1 MICCTEPYL
10 LLVPLLHRLVST
22 SLHSSLTGVLL
33 LSPPL
38 TDPNLGSSE
47 AQHIPPLLPLP
58 HVHSSLLGPEKQC
71 HTSHMGS
78 ATHCRL
84 CVTIIP
90 VPTGPSPGPGAQ
102 RMLSICRLAAGSVQP
117 HLQATLFLSKPFQFL
132 SLSTA
137 FTPHAFNSSQVAR
150 GERHVDR
157 EF

>member
-1 MICCTEPYL
+1 MICCTGPYL
-10 LLVPLLHRLVST
+10 LLVPLPHRLVST
-22 SLHSSLTGVLL
+22 SLHSSLTGVL

-47 AQHIPPLLPLP
+47 AQHTPPLLPLP
-58 HVHSSLLGPEKQC
+58 HAHSSLLGPEKQC

-78 ATHCRL
+78 STH

-102 RMLSICRLAAGSVQP
+102 RTLSICRLAAGSMQP
-117 HLQATLFLSKPFQFL
+117 HLQAALFLSKPFQFL

-137 FTPHAFNSSQVAR
+137 FTPHAFNTSQVAW

>member
-22 SLHSSLTGVLL
+22 SLHSSLTGVVL
-33 LSPPL
+33 LSQTQIWGPQRPS
-38 TDPNLGSSE
+38 TY
-47 AQHIPPLLPLP
+47 LPCFPYPMRIHL
-58 HVHSSLLGPEKQC
+58 SWGLRN
-71 HTSHMGS
+71 S
-78 ATHCRL
+78 ATHHTWVHPHTVG

-102 RMLSICRLAAGSVQP
+102 RMLSICRLAAGSMQP
-117 HLQATLFLSKPFQFL
+117 HLQAALFLSKPFQFL